1 MKHNY
6 DSFKKYVSDHIKK
19 HLPDEYADA
28 EIKFK
33 DIQKAGGVTY
43 EGMMIDLKDQIGFSA
58 VPALNLTL
66 AFQEYEQGR
75 DLDSIVSG
83 LADVRIHASLPEGVK
98 AQSFLDYEYAK
109 DKILPRLVN
118 AKANA
123 AYLADK
129 PHVDIEDLS
138 VMYTMRVQENE
149 DGVAEAII
157 CNHLMEAWGVNA
169 EEISNT
175 AMANLAQR
183 RPFFA
188 NIEEVLFGGG
198 VKDMPS
204 EEFSSIEDIDPG
216 QYDMPFFVL
225 SNEHKTKGAVTV
237 LDPKTMTQITN
248 KLGEVYIIPSSVDEV
263 LIVPQSCVDSVAHL
277 SKMVTDVNNEAVAP
291 QDQLSNNVYEFDL
304 ENQTITIAADPVQSE
319 VQSM

>member
-6 DSFKKYVSDHIKK
+6 DDFKKYVSDHIKE
-19 HLPDEYADA
+19 HLPKEFADA
-28 EIKFK
+28 SMRFQ
-33 DIQKAGGVTY
+33 DIHKSGGVSY
-43 EGMMIDLKDQIGFSA
+43 EALMINLKDQVHFSA
-58 VPALNLTL
+58 VPALNLTS

-83 LADVRIHASLPEGVK
+83 LADIRVHATLPGEVK
-98 AQSFLDYEYAK
+98 AQAFLDYEYAK
-109 DKILPRLVN
+109 DKIFPRLIN

-123 AYLADK
+123 EYLSDK

-138 VMYTMRVQENE
+138 VMYTMRIQEDSN
-149 DGVAEAII
+149 GVAEAII
-157 CNHLMEAWGVNA
+157 SNDLMEAWGVNA

-277 SKMVTDVNNEAVAP
+277 SKMVTDVNSEAVAP

>member
-6 DSFKKYVSDHIKK
+6 DDFKKYVSDHIKE
-19 HLPDEYADA
+19 HLPEEFADA
-28 EIKFK
+28 NMRFQ
-33 DIQKAGGVTY
+33 DIHKSGGVSY
-43 EGMMIDLKDQIGFSA
+43 EALMINLKDQEHFSA
-58 VPALNLTL
+58 VPALNLTS

-83 LADVRIHASLPEGVK
+83 LADIRAHATLPGEVK
-98 AQSFLDYEYAK
+98 AQAFLDYEYAK
-109 DKILPRLVN
+109 DKIFPRLIN

-123 AYLADK
+123 EYLSDK

-138 VMYTMRVQENE
+138 VMYTMRIQEDSN
-149 DGVAEAII
+149 GVAEAII
-157 CNHLMEAWGVNA
+157 SNDLMEAWGVNA